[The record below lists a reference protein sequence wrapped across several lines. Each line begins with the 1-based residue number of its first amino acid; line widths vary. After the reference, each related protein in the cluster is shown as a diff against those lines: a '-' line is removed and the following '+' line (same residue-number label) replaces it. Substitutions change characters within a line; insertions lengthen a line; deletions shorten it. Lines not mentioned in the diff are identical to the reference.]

1 MNGNL
6 DLAIATE
13 DVEKVTIR
21 SVSQQLDGVEQTK
34 NHINNEGVKGQ
45 VWKKQHTH
53 LELKY
58 ITLKPL
64 HNEYK

>member
-34 NHINNEGVKGQ
+34 NHINNEGV
-45 VWKKQHTH
+45 
-53 LELKY
+53 
-58 ITLKPL
+58 
-64 HNEYK
+64 